1 MSATPQ
7 PPVPPVPP
15 VPPPAPNRLY
25 RSRADRILGG
35 VAAGVA
41 IQLNLDPSLVRVG
54 WVLLA
59 IFTGGI
65 FALVYVVMWVI
76 VPEEPGGAAWTAAY
90 PPPGPGAIPGWQPPV
105 AGGTPATGQPPAPVQ
120 PATTG
125 LVASAAGEPGESGVT
140 EPVAPWTA
148 PPAPSAAG
156 PVPNVV
162 AVVIGLVLIVA
173 GGIFLLEQVFPQLD
187 LGSFWPVVPIV
198 IGAALLYAALRPRPG
213 G

>member
-7 PPVPPVPP
+7 PPVAP

-76 VPEEPGGAAWTAAY
+76 VPEEPGGAAWTATY
-90 PPPGPGAIPGWQPPV
+90 PPPGPGAIPGWQPPA
-105 AGGTPATGQPPAPVQ
+105 AGGTPATGQPPAPEQ
-120 PATTG
+120 PTTAG
-125 LVASAAGEPGESGVT
+125 LVAGAAGEPVESGVT

-156 PVPNVV
+156 PNV
-162 AVVIGLVLIVA
+162 ASVVIGLVLIVA

-187 LGSFWPVVPIV
+187 LGSLWPVVPIV